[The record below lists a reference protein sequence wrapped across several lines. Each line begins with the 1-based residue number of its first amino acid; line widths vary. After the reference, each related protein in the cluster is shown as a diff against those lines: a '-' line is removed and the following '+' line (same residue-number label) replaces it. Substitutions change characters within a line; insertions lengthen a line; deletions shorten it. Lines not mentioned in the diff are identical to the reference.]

1 MGSATDLIIANLALS
16 QIGSRRITTFGET
29 TTAEGRAINAVYSY
43 LLDEVL
49 MEHPWTFAQK
59 RVALV
64 DMTRSVQDDWV
75 TATVYAVDDIVYDP
89 TLTKYY
95 ICLVAHTA
103 TTLFATDLASANW
116 ELYTSWVTSTVYDK
130 GDNVYNIGIEYAC
143 LVNHSSAALFATDLA
158 ALKWVATELVT
169 DLDDSLTNIYYLP
182 TDFLKVNQ
190 LSDIDSIHSIALN
203 RFLCDTDAISIR
215 YTYRNETETE
225 YTGNFVTAFAT
236 RLAAGICFELV
247 QSVSKSE
254 ALLAKYEDIDLP
266 RAMSADSQ
274 QGAAEELRQD
284 EWLQAREI

>member
-1 MGSATDLIIANLALS
+1 MGVVTDIIIANLALS
-16 QIGSRRITTFGET
+16 QIGARRITTFGET
-29 TTAEGRAINAVYSY
+29 TTAEGRAINANYAY

-49 MEHPWTFAQK
+49 MEHSWTFAQK

-64 DMTRSVQDDWV
+64 DMTRSAQDDWV

-130 GDNVYNIGIEYAC
+130 GDNVYNVGIEYAC
-143 LVNHSSAALFATDLA
+143 LVNHSSAALFATDLT
-158 ALKWVATELVT
+158 ALNWVATELVT
-169 DLDDSLTNIYYLP
+169 DMDDTITNVYYLP

-190 LSDIDSIHSIALN
+190 LSDINSVYSIALN

-215 YTYRNETETE
+215 YTYRNATETE

-247 QSVSKSE
+247 QATNK
-254 ALLAKYEDIDLP
+254 AQILLEKYEQIDLP
-266 RAMSADSQ
+266 RAMSTDSQ

-284 EWLQAREI
+284 EWESSREI